1 MYTDGGDFEIDPTNN
16 AVYWMGGRL
25 YVSPTYYMGVSMSS
39 DYGSTWTRW
48 QLTSVYGY
56 VNALAIDPTNTDIV
70 YSAGYPSIY
79 KTTNA
84 GGSWT
89 ELLPGLTSTVYD
101 IVVDPVVN
109 NTLYAA
115 RYNGVWKSTDGG
127 YNWLNTN
134 CTSSTAYSVLIDPG
148 DHNTVYA
155 GTRDGCYRSTNG
167 GSSWTLMN
175 EGLEDTYVTSLG
187 IYQDNYLFAA
197 TNAGG
202 MYRWSLNVGTK
213 EVLDIVTPVS
223 ICASPNPARGQTTIS
238 YELRN
243 DTPVDISIY
252 DIQGR
257 LVTTLVNEVKP
268 AGLNRVNWDAHDN
281 ERRKV
286 PAGVYFY
293 TLTIPESIYTNKLI
307 IIE

>member
-1 MYTDGGDFEIDPTNN
+1 
-16 AVYWMGGRL
+16 MGGRL
-25 YVSPTYYMGVSMSS
+25 YVSPTYYMGVSMST

-56 VNALAIDPTNTDIV
+56 VNSLAIDPTNTDIV

-101 IVVDPVVN
+101 IVVDPDVN
-109 NTLYAA
+109 TTLYAA

-134 CTSSTAYSVLIDPG
+134 CTSGNAYSLLIDPV

-167 GSSWTLMN
+167 GSSWTQMN
-175 EGLEDTYVTSLG
+175 DGLEDTYVTSLG

-213 EVLDIVTPVS
+213 EISDIITSVS
-223 ICASPNPARGQTTIS
+223 IYASPNPTRGHATIS
-238 YELRN
+238 FHLYD
-243 DTPVDISIY
+243 DTHVDISIY

-257 LVTTLVNEVKP
+257 LVTTLINGVTH
-268 AGLNRVNWDAHDN
+268 AGLHRVQWDGKDN
-281 ERRKV
+281 ESRIV

-293 TLTIPESIYTNKLI
+293 TLATPGTIHTNKLI
-307 IIE
+307 IID